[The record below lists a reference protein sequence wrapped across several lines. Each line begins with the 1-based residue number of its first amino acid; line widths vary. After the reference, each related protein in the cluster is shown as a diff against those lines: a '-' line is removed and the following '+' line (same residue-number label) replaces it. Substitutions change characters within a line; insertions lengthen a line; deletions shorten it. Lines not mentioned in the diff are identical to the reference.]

1 MKILH
6 IEDDEGIR
14 ETISLLFQVVMP
26 EAILLATGTG
36 TDGIDAARYHKPDLV
51 LLDLGLPDISGLE
64 VIVKIRETSQVP
76 IIVMTAMREP
86 GTEAICFKLGA
97 NGFIQKPFHHK
108 TLVEC
113 INRVMCGDTVPQDMN
128 V

>member
-14 ETISLLFQVVMP
+14 ETVSLLFRVVMP
-26 EAILLATGTG
+26 EAALLSAGTG
-36 TDGIDAARYHKPDLV
+36 TDGVDAARYHQPDLV
-51 LLDLGLPDISGLE
+51 LLDLGLPDISGFE

-86 GTEAICFKLGA
+86 GTETKCFKLGA
-97 NGFIQKPFHHK
+97 NDFVQKPFHHK

-113 INRVMCGDTVPQDMN
+113 INRVICGDTVSEDMT